1 MGGDEKTLLALAR
14 IGEMLAGKAPLEKAL
29 KKCLS
34 KIVQLVGID
43 SAGVYLLKENS
54 TEMELVYTYGVSRR
68 FAAAV
73 ASARIDRGLL
83 GRVFKTG
90 RPVAVQKF
98 SPRYPLT
105 SHIKREGLKTIAY
118 IPIRAGVRPRG
129 VLCLSN
135 HQPHTFRK
143 PTLQLSL
150 ALGRQIGSAWERA
163 MVSGQAERRR
173 SQLESLS
180 GLSLDFG
187 SAQNTTHVFRLATRK
202 AKTLLAADW
211 AGIRVLEGDRLTLV
225 AEADSRLGLKPS
237 LRIGESLSGRV
248 IRLKRPLRV
257 TDMSTVTFQI
267 PEHRAAVIRRGYKA
281 FLGVPLKFMGQVM
294 GVLSVTARKAKEFST
309 EEISLLEGVAEQAGL
324 AFHKL
329 KLLEEKEILQK
340 FLSEI
345 HLLDLHT
352 LLDHLTRRIVDFFK
366 ADVAIVRLLDR
377 NNQLTIQSVAGPS
390 DLLTKIQLEVFIVLV
405 GGRHEWILKHRRP
418 LLSADLQRD
427 KRFPYHGSLKAIQA
441 RGFVGVPLI
450 GREEKVLG
458 LLTVIT
464 LSPRRF
470 QPDEVRFLREL
481 AAGASIAI
489 EEALLIDALSNTLHS
504 KVEFLNTLSH
514 DLRTP
519 LDVIIGNCALIEDGF
534 FGPVTPEQNGRIRSI
549 MRNAEDLL
557 IMLNQVLSLSRLDAG
572 GSPIN
577 IEEFVLGDL
586 VSELGGD
593 VSALARTKGLELPWE
608 VKADCSVRGDRYK
621 IKEILHNLLTN
632 AVKYTE
638 KGHVSLRAG
647 LETGG
652 EEIWFE
658 VSDTGRGIA
667 EEELPYIFES
677 FRQVGSLSAHGQGGV
692 GLGLAI
698 VKRLLDL
705 LGGRIE
711 VKSALNEGSTFK
723 VTLPRVFEP
732 QTK

>member
-1 MGGDEKTLLALAR
+1 LKCEERTLLVLAR
-14 IGEMLAGKAPLEKAL
+14 IGELLAGKGSSEETL
-29 KKCLS
+29 KKCLPQ
-34 KIVQLVGID
+34 IVRVLGVD
-43 SAGVYLLKENS
+43 SAGVYLLRQAETK
-54 TEMELVYTYGVSRR
+54 MELVYTFGVSRR

-73 ASARIDRGLL
+73 ASARTDRGLL

-98 SPRYPLT
+98 SPRYPLA
-105 SHIKREGLKTIAY
+105 SHIKREGLKSIAY
-118 IPIRAGVRPRG
+118 IPIRAGGRARG
-129 VLCLSN
+129 VLCLSH
-135 HQPHTFRK
+135 HQPYTFGKSTFR
-143 PTLQLSL
+143 LSL

-163 MVSGQAERRR
+163 VVSGQAERRR

-187 SAQNTTHVFRLATRK
+187 SAQNATHLFKRTTRK

-211 AGIRVLEGDRLTLV
+211 AGIRVLDGDRLTLV
-225 AEADSRLGLKPS
+225 AEVDSQLGLKPS
-237 LRIGESLSGRV
+237 LRIGESLAGRV
-248 IRLKRPLRV
+248 IRLKRPLMA
-257 TDMSTVTFQI
+257 TDMSTVPFQI

-294 GVLSVTARKAKEFST
+294 GVLSVVGRKAKEFSQ
-309 EEISLLEGVAEQAGL
+309 EEITLLEGVAEQAGL

-329 KLLEEKEILQK
+329 KLLEEKDILQK

-345 HLLDLHT
+345 HLLDLQT
-352 LLDHLTRRIVDFFK
+352 LLDHLTQRVVVFFK
-366 ADVAIVRLLDR
+366 ADVSAVRLLDS
-377 NNQLTIQSVAGPS
+377 NKQLTIQSLAGPS
-390 DLLTKIQLEVFIVLV
+390 DLMTKIQSEVFIDLV
-405 GGRHEWILKHRRP
+405 GGRHEWILKHSRP

-441 RGFVGVPLI
+441 RGFAGVPLI

-489 EEALLIDALSNTLHS
+489 EEAILVDALSSALRA
-504 KVEFLNTLSH
+504 KVDFLNALSH

-519 LDVIIGNCALIEDGF
+519 LNVIIGNIGLIKDRF
-534 FGPVTPEQNGRIRSI
+534 FGSLTKELDKRVDLIRT
-549 MRNAEDLL
+549 NAEDLL
-557 IMLNQVLSLSRLDAG
+557 AMLNQALSLSRLEAG
-572 GSPIN
+572 GIPLQV
-577 IEEFVLGDL
+577 EEFRLRDL
-586 VSELGGD
+586 VSELGTGMS
-593 VSALARTKGLELPWE
+593 VLAQTKGLEFKWM
-608 VKADCSVRGDRYK
+608 VQANCSVQGDSHK
-621 IKEILHNLLTN
+621 IKEVLHNLLTN
-632 AVKYTE
+632 AIKYTE
-638 KGHVSLRAG
+638 KGNVSLRAG
-647 LETGG
+647 LESSGDQIWL
-652 EEIWFE
+652 EI
-658 VSDTGRGIA
+658 SDTGRGIP

-677 FRQVGSLSAHGQGGV
+677 FRQAGPPAAHGHGGV

-711 VKSALNEGSTFK
+711 VKSAPNEGSTFA
-723 VTLPRVFEP
+723 VILPRLFES
-732 QTK
+732 QTR

>member
-1 MGGDEKTLLALAR
+1 
-14 IGEMLAGKAPLEKAL
+14 
-29 KKCLS
+29 
-34 KIVQLVGID
+34 
-43 SAGVYLLKENS
+43 
-54 TEMELVYTYGVSRR
+54 
-68 FAAAV
+68 
-73 ASARIDRGLL
+73 
-83 GRVFKTG
+83 
-90 RPVAVQKF
+90 
-98 SPRYPLT
+98 
-105 SHIKREGLKTIAY
+105 
-118 IPIRAGVRPRG
+118 
-129 VLCLSN
+129 
-135 HQPHTFRK
+135 
-143 PTLQLSL
+143 
-150 ALGRQIGSAWERA
+150 

-187 SAQNTTHVFRLATRK
+187 SARNTTHLFRQATRK

-211 AGIRVLEGDRLTLV
+211 AGIRVLEGDRLILV

-489 EEALLIDALSNTLHS
+489 EEALLIDALSHNLRANIDFFNT
-504 KVEFLNTLSH
+504 VSH

-519 LDVIIGNCALIEDGF
+519 LNVIVGNIDLIREGF
-534 FGPVTPEQNGRIRSI
+534 FGPLTVEQQKRLQLIKRSS
-549 MRNAEDLL
+549 EDLL
-557 IMLNQVLSLSRLDAG
+557 IMLNQVLSFSRIDMG
-572 GSPIN
+572 GVELRIVEFN
-577 IEEFVLGDL
+577 LGDFIEE
-586 VSELGGD
+586 
-593 VSALARTKGLELPWE
+593 VSAGVLALAQAKGLEFQWLVE
-608 VKADCSVRGDRYK
+608 SDCSMQGDPHV
-621 IKEILHNLLTN
+621 IKEILYNLLTN
-632 AVKYTE
+632 AIKYTE
-638 KGHVSLRAG
+638 KGRVSLRAA
-647 LETGG
+647 LEPNGDQ
-652 EEIWFE
+652 IRLE
-658 VSDTGRGIA
+658 VTDTGRGIP
-667 EEELPYIFES
+667 EDELPFIFES
-677 FRQVGSLSAHGQGGV
+677 FRQAGSPSALRHGGV

-698 VKRLLDL
+698 VKRLLGL
-705 LGGRIE
+705 MGGQIE

-723 VTLPRVFEP
+723 VALPRVFKP

>member
-1 MGGDEKTLLALAR
+1 LNSEERSLLVLAH
-14 IGEMLAGKAPLEKAL
+14 IGELLAGKGSPEKTL
-29 KKCLS
+29 KKCLPQMAR
-34 KIVQLVGID
+34 VLGVD
-43 SAGVYLLKENS
+43 SAGVYLLREAEAK
-54 TEMELVYTYGVSRR
+54 MELLYTFGVSQC

-73 ASARIDRGLL
+73 ASARTDRGLL
-83 GRVFKTG
+83 GQVFKTG
-90 RPVAVQKF
+90 RPVVLRRF
-98 SPRYPLT
+98 SPRYSLA
-105 SHIKREGLKTIAY
+105 SSIKEEGLKSIAY
-118 IPIRAGVRPRG
+118 IPIRAGGRPRG

-135 HQPHTFRK
+135 HKPCAFRK
-143 PTLQLSL
+143 PTLRLSL
-150 ALGRQIGSAWERA
+150 ALARQIGSAWERA

-180 GLSLDFG
+180 GLSLAFG
-187 SAQNTTHVFRLATRK
+187 SAQNPTHLFKWATRK

-225 AEADSRLGLKPS
+225 AEVDSRLGLKPS
-237 LRIGESLSGRV
+237 LRIGESLAGRV
-248 IRLKRPLRV
+248 ILLKRPLMV
-257 TDMSTVTFQI
+257 TDMSTATFQI
-267 PEHRAAVIRRGYKA
+267 PEHKAAVIRRGYKA

-294 GVLSVTARKAKEFST
+294 GVLSVVERKAKEFSG

-345 HLLDLHT
+345 HLLDLQT
-352 LLDHLTRRIVDFFK
+352 LLDRLTQRVVAFFK
-366 ADVAIVRLLDR
+366 ADVSAVRLL
-377 NNQLTIQSVAGPS
+377 NSNKQLMIQSLAGPS
-390 DLLTKIQLEVFIVLV
+390 DLVTKIQSEVFIDLV

-441 RGFVGVPLI
+441 SGFAGVPLI

-470 QPDEVRFLREL
+470 QPDELRFLREL

-489 EEALLIDALSNTLHS
+489 EETLLIDALSNTLHS

-514 DLRTP
+514 DLRIP
-519 LDVIIGNCALIEDGF
+519 LDVIIGNSALIEDGF

-549 MRNAEDLL
+549 KRNAEDLL
-557 IMLNQVLSLSRLDAG
+557 GMLNQVLSLSRLDAG
-572 GSPIN
+572 RNPMN
-577 IEEFVLGDL
+577 IEEFVLGNL
-586 VSELGGD
+586 VSELGD
-593 VSALARTKGLELPWE
+593 DASALAKTKGLELRWE
-608 VKADCSVRGDRYK
+608 VKTDCSVRGDRHK

-638 KGHVSLRAG
+638 KGHVGLRAG

-658 VSDTGRGIA
+658 VSDTGRGISV
-667 EEELPYIFES
+667 EELPCIFES
-677 FRQVGSLSAHGQGGV
+677 FRQVGSPLTHRQGGV
-692 GLGLAI
+692 GLGLSI
-698 VKRLLDL
+698 VKRLMDL
-705 LGGRIE
+705 MGGRIE
-711 VKSALNEGSTFK
+711 VKSTVNEGSSFK
-723 VTLPRVFEP
+723 VILPRIFLP

>member
-1 MGGDEKTLLALAR
+1 MARLL
-14 IGEMLAGKAPLEKAL
+14 G
-29 KKCLS
+29 
-34 KIVQLVGID
+34 VD
-43 SAGVYLLKENS
+43 SAGVYLLREAEAK
-54 TEMELVYTYGVSRR
+54 MELVYTFGVSRR

-90 RPVAVQKF
+90 RAVALQKF
-98 SPRYPLT
+98 SPRYPLA
-105 SHIKREGLKTIAY
+105 SHIKREGLKSIAY
-118 IPIRAGVRPRG
+118 IPVRVGGRAKG
-129 VLCLSN
+129 VLCLSH
-135 HQPHTFRK
+135 HQPYTFRK
-143 PTLQLSL
+143 STLRLSL

-180 GLSLDFG
+180 RLSLEFG
-187 SAQNTTHVFRLATRK
+187 SARNTTHLFNLATRK
-202 AKTLLAADW
+202 AKSLLAADW
-211 AGIRVLEGDRLTLV
+211 AGIRVLEGDRLSLV
-225 AEADSRLGLKPS
+225 AQTDSRLGLKPS
-237 LRIGESLSGRV
+237 LRIGESLAGRV
-248 IRLKRPLRV
+248 IHRKRPLMIA
-257 TDMSTVTFQI
+257 DMGAVPFQI
-267 PEHRAAVIRRGYKA
+267 PEHRAAVMRHGYKT
-281 FLGVPLKFMGQVM
+281 FLGVPLRFGAQGM
-294 GVLSVTARKAKEFST
+294 GVLTVLRRKAEEFSD
-309 EEISLLEGVAEQAGL
+309 EEIALLEGVAEQAGL

-340 FLSEI
+340 FLSET
-345 HLLDLHT
+345 HLLDLQT
-352 LLDHLTRRIVDFFK
+352 LLDRLTQRVVAFFK
-366 ADVAIVRLLDR
+366 ADVSSVRLLDSS
-377 NNQLTIQSVAGPS
+377 NQLTIQSLAGPS
-390 DLLTKIQLEVFIVLV
+390 DLLTKIQSEVFIDLV
-405 GGRHEWILKHRRP
+405 GGRHEWILKHGRP

-427 KRFPYHGSLKAIQA
+427 KRFPYHGSLKAIEA

-519 LDVIIGNCALIEDGF
+519 LDVIIGNSALIEDGF
-534 FGPVTPEQNGRIRSI
+534 FGPVTPEQTERIRSI
-549 MRNAEDLL
+549 KRNAEDLL
-557 IMLNQVLSLSRLDAG
+557 IMLNQALSLSRLDAG
-572 GSPIN
+572 GSPMN
-577 IEEFVLGDL
+577 IEEFDLRDL

-593 VSALARTKGLELPWE
+593 VSALAQTKGLELRWE
-608 VKADCSVRGDRYK
+608 VEADCPVRGDRHK

-632 AVKYTE
+632 AMKYTE

-658 VSDTGRGIA
+658 VSDTGRGIP

-677 FRQVGSLSAHGQGGV
+677 FRQVGSPSAHGPGGV

-711 VKSALNEGSTFK
+711 VKSALNEGSTFR
-723 VTLPRVFEP
+723 VFLPRISPP

>member
-1 MGGDEKTLLALAR
+1 LGGDEKTLLALAR

>member
-1 MGGDEKTLLALAR
+1 
-14 IGEMLAGKAPLEKAL
+14 MLAGKTPLEEIL
-29 KKCLS
+29 KRCLP
-34 KIVQLVGID
+34 KIAQLVGID
-43 SAGVYLLKENS
+43 SAGVYLLKENG
-54 TEMELVYTYGVSRR
+54 TEMKLVHTYGVSRR
-68 FAAAV
+68 FAAAM
-73 ASARIDRGLL
+73 ASARIDRGIV
-83 GRVFKTG
+83 GRVFKSG
-90 RPVAVQKF
+90 KPVALSRF
-98 SPRYPLT
+98 SPRYPLAA
-105 SHIKREGLKTIAY
+105 SMNKERLKTIAY
-118 IPIRAGVRPRG
+118 IPIRGAGKPRG
-129 VLCLSN
+129 ILCLSN
-135 HQPHTFRK
+135 HKPYKFRRT
-143 PTLQLSL
+143 TLRLSL
-150 ALGRQIGSAWERA
+150 ALGRQIGNAWEGSL
-163 MVSGQAERRR
+163 VSGQAERRR

-180 GLSLDFG
+180 RLSVEFG
-187 SAQNTTHVFRLATRK
+187 SVRSATQLFRLAARR
-202 AKTLLAADW
+202 AKTLLKADW
-211 AGIRVLEGDRLTLV
+211 SGIRILEGDQLSLV
-225 AEADSRLGLKPS
+225 AEADGQLGLKPS
-237 LRIGESLSGRV
+237 LRIGESLTGRV
-248 IRLKRPLRV
+248 IRLKKLLAVP
-257 TDMSTVTFQI
+257 DMGTVSFQI
-267 PEHRAAVIRRGYKA
+267 PNHRAAVMRRGYRA
-281 FLGVPLKFMGQVM
+281 FLGVPLKFMGQIM
-294 GVLSVTARKAKEFST
+294 GVLSVVGRKAKEFSQ

-329 KLLEEKEILQK
+329 KLLEEKDILQK

-345 HLLDLHT
+345 HLLDLQT
-352 LLDHLTRRIVDFFK
+352 LLDRLTQRVVAFFK
-366 ADVAIVRLLDR
+366 ADVSVVRLLDS
-377 NNQLTIQSVAGPS
+377 NKQLMIQSLAGPS
-390 DLLTKIQLEVFIVLV
+390 DLLTKIHSEVFIDLV
-405 GGRHEWILKHRRP
+405 GGRHEWILKHRKP
-418 LLSADLQRD
+418 LLSADVQRD

-441 RGFVGVPLI
+441 SGFAGVPLI
-450 GREEKVLG
+450 GREDKVLG

-470 QPDEVRFLREL
+470 QPEEVRFLREL

-489 EEALLIDALSNTLHS
+489 EETLLIDALSNALHS

-519 LDVIIGNCALIEDGF
+519 LDVIIGNSALIEDGF
-534 FGPVTPEQNGRIRSI
+534 FGSVTPEQNERIRSI
-549 MRNAEDLL
+549 KRNAEDLL

-572 GSPIN
+572 GSPMS

-593 VSALARTKGLELPWE
+593 VSALARTKGLELQWE
-608 VKADCSVRGDRYK
+608 VKADCSVRGDRHK

-632 AVKYTE
+632 AMKYTA

-658 VSDTGRGIA
+658 VSDTGRGIP

-677 FRQVGSLSAHGQGGV
+677 FRQFGPPSAQGQGGV

>member
-1 MGGDEKTLLALAR
+1 MNSEERALLVLAR
-14 IGEMLAGKAPLEKAL
+14 IGELLAGEGSPEETL
-29 KKCLS
+29 KKCLPQM
-34 KIVQLVGID
+34 VRVLGVD
-43 SAGVYLLKENS
+43 SAGVYLLREAEAK
-54 TEMELVYTYGVSRR
+54 MELVYTVGVSRR

-83 GRVFKTG
+83 GRVLKTG
-90 RPVAVQKF
+90 RPVALQKF
-98 SPRYPLT
+98 SPRYPLA
-105 SHIKREGLKTIAY
+105 SHIKREGLNSIAY
-118 IPIRAGVRPRG
+118 IPVHVGGRARG
-129 VLCLSN
+129 VLCLSS
-135 HQPHTFRK
+135 HKPYTFRK

-187 SAQNTTHVFRLATRK
+187 SAQNTTHLFKRATRK

-237 LRIGESLSGRV
+237 LRIGESLSGQV
-248 IRLKRPLRV
+248 IRLKRPLMV

-294 GVLSVTARKAKEFST
+294 GVLSVTARKAKEFSR

-329 KLLEEKEILQK
+329 KLLEEEEILQK
-340 FLSEI
+340 FLSDI

-366 ADVAIVRLLDR
+366 ADIAIVRLLDR
-377 NNQLTIQSVAGPS
+377 NKQLTIQSVAGPS
-390 DLLTKIQLEVFIVLV
+390 DLITKFQSEVFIILA
-405 GGRHEWILKHRRP
+405 GGRHEWILKHRGP

-427 KRFPYHGSLKAIQA
+427 KRFPYHSSLKEIQA

-450 GREEKVLG
+450 GREEKVMG

-519 LDVIIGNCALIEDGF
+519 LDVIIGNSALIEDGF
-534 FGPVTPEQNGRIRSI
+534 FGPVTPEQNERIRSI

-572 GSPIN
+572 GSPMN

-593 VSALARTKGLELPWE
+593 VSALARTKGLELRWE
-608 VKADCSVRGDRYK
+608 VKADCSVRGDRHK

-632 AVKYTE
+632 AMKYTE
-638 KGHVSLRAG
+638 KGHLSLRAG

-667 EEELPYIFES
+667 EKELPYIFES
-677 FRQVGSLSAHGQGGV
+677 FRQVGSLSVHGQGGV

-711 VKSALNEGSTFK
+711 VKSALNEGSTFR
-723 VTLPRVFEP
+723 VFLPRISPP

>member
-1 MGGDEKTLLALAR
+1 
-14 IGEMLAGKAPLEKAL
+14 
-29 KKCLS
+29 
-34 KIVQLVGID
+34 
-43 SAGVYLLKENS
+43 
-54 TEMELVYTYGVSRR
+54 
-68 FAAAV
+68 
-73 ASARIDRGLL
+73 
-83 GRVFKTG
+83 
-90 RPVAVQKF
+90 
-98 SPRYPLT
+98 
-105 SHIKREGLKTIAY
+105 
-118 IPIRAGVRPRG
+118 
-129 VLCLSN
+129 
-135 HQPHTFRK
+135 
-143 PTLQLSL
+143 
-150 ALGRQIGSAWERA
+150 
-163 MVSGQAERRR
+163 MVSGQAEGRR

-180 GLSLDFG
+180 GLSLAFG
-187 SAQNTTHVFRLATRK
+187 SAQNPTHLFKRATRK

-225 AEADSRLGLKPS
+225 AEVDSRLGLKPS
-237 LRIGESLSGRV
+237 LRIGESLAGRV
-248 IRLKRPLRV
+248 VRLKRPLMV
-257 TDMSTVTFQI
+257 TDMSTAPFQI
-267 PEHRAAVIRRGYKA
+267 PEHKAAVIRRGYKA

-294 GVLSVTARKAKEFST
+294 GVLSVMGRKAKEFSR
-309 EEISLLEGVAEQAGL
+309 EDISLLEGVAEQAGL

-329 KLLEEKEILQK
+329 KLLEEKGILQK

-352 LLDHLTRRIVDFFK
+352 ILDRLTQRVVAFFK
-366 ADVAIVRLLDR
+366 ADVSVVRLLDS
-377 NNQLTIQSVAGPS
+377 NKQLMIQSLAGPS
-390 DLLTKIQLEVFIVLV
+390 DLVTKIQSEVFIVLV

-427 KRFPYHGSLKAIQA
+427 KRFPYHGSLKAIEA

-470 QPDEVRFLREL
+470 QPDEARFLREL

-489 EEALLIDALSNTLHS
+489 EETLLIDALSNTLHS

-519 LDVIIGNCALIEDGF
+519 LDVIIGNSALIEDGF

-549 MRNAEDLL
+549 KRNAEDLL
-557 IMLNQVLSLSRLDAG
+557 IMLNQALSLSRLDAG
-572 GSPIN
+572 GSPMN
-577 IEEFVLGDL
+577 IEEFVLGNL

-593 VSALARTKGLELPWE
+593 VSALARTKGLELRWE
-608 VKADCSVRGDRYK
+608 VKADCSVRSDRYK

-638 KGHVSLRAG
+638 KGHVGLRAG
-647 LETGG
+647 LETG
-652 EEIWFE
+652 EKEIWFE
-658 VSDTGRGIA
+658 VSDTGRGIP

-711 VKSALNEGSTFK
+711 VKSTANEGSAFK
-723 VTLPRVFEP
+723 VILPRIFLP